1 MDPTP
6 INSQAPSPTHPGP
19 DPAGMAAT
27 ESEHPPRRE
36 ELGQATAEYALVM
49 LAAAALAGLLLAWAS
64 SSGGIDR
71 LLNAVMDSLIDQ
83 VG

>member
-1 MDPTP
+1 MEPTP
-6 INSQAPSPTHPGP
+6 VIVTTRSPGRQGRTRN
-19 DPAGMAAT
+19 
-27 ESEHPPRRE
+27 RRAE
-36 ELGQATAEYALVM
+36 RGQATAEYALVM

-71 LLNAVMDSLIDQ
+71 LLDAVMDALIDQ